1 MSQADHIVET
11 KPAPKAEADAC
22 ALARCGK
29 PRRAVGLCVA
39 HYTAAIR
46 SGNAPDAGSRSTR
59 RPEGWRVD
67 DPNTWKRSID
77 REGYVR
83 LSARVDGKA
92 VVHMEHRFVM
102 ARILGR
108 ELRLG
113 ENVHHKNGARSDNR
127 PENLELWTVQQP
139 SGQRATDLVAWAKE
153 ILGRYEPEAL
163 A

>member
-1 MSQADHIVET
+1 MSQAERKPRT
-11 KPAPKAEADAC
+11 KAAPC
-22 ALARCGK
+22 AMAHCGK

-39 HYTAAIR
+39 HYSAAIR

-59 RPEGWRVD
+59 RPEGWQPG
-67 DPNTWKRSID
+67 DPYTWKRSVD

-83 LSARVDGKA
+83 LSARIDGKT

-108 ELRLG
+108 ELLPG
-113 ENVHHKNGARSDNR
+113 ENVHHKNGVRSDNR
-127 PENLELWTVQQP
+127 PENLELWVVQQP